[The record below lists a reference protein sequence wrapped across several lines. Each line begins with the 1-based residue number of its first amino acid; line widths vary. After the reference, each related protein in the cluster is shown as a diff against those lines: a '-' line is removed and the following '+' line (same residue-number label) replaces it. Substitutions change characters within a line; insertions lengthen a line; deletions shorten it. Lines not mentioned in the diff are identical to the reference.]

1 MEALGVAIIILAA
14 IALIFLAL
22 VYLDQFWDKYGGRI
36 MGGLCLIAGIA
47 LTAGGIQE
55 NSVIPILIGIPFML
69 LGAVLFKIEKDE

>member
-1 MEALGVAIIILAA
+1 
-14 IALIFLAL
+14 
-22 VYLDQFWDKYGGRI
+22 